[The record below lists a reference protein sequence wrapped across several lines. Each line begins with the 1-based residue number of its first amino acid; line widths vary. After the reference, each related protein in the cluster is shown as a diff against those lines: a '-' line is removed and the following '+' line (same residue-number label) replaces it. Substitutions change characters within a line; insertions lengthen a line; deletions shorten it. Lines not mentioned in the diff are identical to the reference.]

1 MQNKKFPLM
10 DENISHTDERRL
22 AKESKPESS
31 SLIKNEILKRNI
43 KKKKSFVNCFG
54 CEIFYEE

>member
-1 MQNKKFPLM
+1 M

-31 SLIKNEILKRNI
+31 ILTKNEILKRNI